1 MKRFLILIL
10 AVSMLLPC
18 FVGCGKTEK
27 ESGREDDE
35 REEDEREEAQETE
48 KEEYMPTI
56 IYEPD
61 KLSADTYIYVALLL
75 ICIFELIYIKERIR
89 INRYVKR
96 KARDFKA
103 LKKKISQEV

>member
-35 REEDEREEAQETE
+35 REEAQETE
-48 KEEYMPTI
+48 KEDVYVAMRTENYTI
-56 IYEPD
+56 TD
-61 KLSADTYIYVALLL
+61 KMYAYIYYN
-75 ICIFELIYIKERIR
+75 IYNNYYGYFGDNIYRCAKNTQIYN
-89 INRYVKR
+89 I
-96 KARDFKA
+96 
-103 LKKKISQEV
+103 I